1 MTTQPNPNPSPP
13 ILSRVLSNN
22 LDDALTPGVMVEVD
36 PAEAEALGAFE
47 ETALSEQDAWE
58 ANADLPAVEGA
69 SDGQ

>member
-1 MTTQPNPNPSPP
+1 MTMQPNPNTSPL
-13 ILSRVLSNN
+13 ILSQN